1 MRLRTG
7 REYWMKQDRMREN
20 GKRRLDERER
30 DYMREKREE
39 NEGEREP
46 KNNIDKKK
54 LNKKNNYTRDCLDYI
69 R

>member
-30 DYMREKREE
+30 DYMREKREG